1 MGPAVRVCVRVPRP
15 GRKTAARRHA
25 VRELRK
31 RRVHLHGLFLVSTA
45 AGGRARRLPHL
56 RKHDQRRKGFPSM
69 IPVPPEDEPP
79 PFLGSWRRVYTVVL
93 AYLACVIVAFY
104 VFTRIFS

>member
-1 MGPAVRVCVRVPRP
+1 
-15 GRKTAARRHA
+15 
-25 VRELRK
+25 
-31 RRVHLHGLFLVSTA
+31 
-45 AGGRARRLPHL
+45 
-56 RKHDQRRKGFPSM
+56 M